1 MDYIAVYE
9 DVEQLASIEPEEF
22 NRKRLR
28 LRLLKC
34 CLFSLV
40 VEKSTTSSEEG
51 FLIKTNEINNG
62 SKNVQSF
69 LGFLDACWRSYGL
82 KFIYFYFQE
91 IDL

>member
-1 MDYIAVYE
+1 MDYLAIYE
-9 DVEQLASIEPEEF
+9 DVEQLASIERDES
-22 NRKRLR
+22 NRKGWDWD
-28 LRLLKC
+28 
-34 CLFSLV
+34 CLFSLI